1 MNKDIWT
8 GAGSLIR
15 LFLRK
20 DRLILPVWVIVLA
33 LLPLGYGSSIAELYP
48 SEEMRAR
55 FVGTIASNP
64 AMAAFYGPVF
74 GSSVGALAAW
84 RSSLNLIFVALASAL
99 TVIRHTRTD
108 EEAGRRELLG
118 ATAVGHH
125 AGLTAALIVVFSAD
139 LAVGLLMAAGLIGT
153 GLPAAGSLALGLSMA
168 AAGWVFAAA
177 AGVAAQLSEGAGTA
191 RSMTVT
197 ALGLV
202 FALRAVGDVG
212 ESGGMGW
219 LTWLSP
225 IGWMQRVRPYA
236 DERWWPFALA
246 LGAVAVLTAAA
257 YRLSARR
264 DIGAGIVPPR
274 PGPAAAG
281 PGFRSPLALA
291 WRLQR
296 GALYGWSAGFAALG
310 LALGGVA
317 KSAADGLAESPQLI
331 DILEKLG
338 GSSGL
343 ADTYFAATMN
353 ILALAVSA
361 YAIQAVLRL
370 RTEETEGRAEPLLAT
385 SVGRLRWAA
394 GHLLFA
400 LAGPAAALAAGGL
413 AAGLAYGLS
422 AGDVGRE
429 LPRVLAGALV
439 QLPAVYVPAGIA
451 LLLFGLLPR
460 LAALSWA
467 MLAAFL
473 LLGQLGALLGLP
485 DWALDLSP
493 FTHIPRLPGG
503 DVSFP
508 PLLWMLLLSAA
519 LAAAGLSGWRRR
531 DLRP

>member
-1 MNKDIWT
+1 
-8 GAGSLIR
+8 
-15 LFLRK
+15 
-20 DRLILPVWVIVLA
+20 
-33 LLPLGYGSSIAELYP
+33 
-48 SEEMRAR
+48 
-55 FVGTIASNP
+55 
-64 AMAAFYGPVF
+64 
-74 GSSVGALAAW
+74 
-84 RSSLNLIFVALASAL
+84 
-99 TVIRHTRTD
+99 
-108 EEAGRRELLG
+108 
-118 ATAVGHH
+118 
-125 AGLTAALIVVFSAD
+125 
-139 LAVGLLMAAGLIGT
+139 
-153 GLPAAGSLALGLSMA
+153 
-168 AAGWVFAAA
+168 
-177 AGVAAQLSEGAGTA
+177 
-191 RSMTVT
+191 
-197 ALGLV
+197 
-202 FALRAVGDVG
+202 
-212 ESGGMGW
+212 
-219 LTWLSP
+219 
-225 IGWMQRVRPYA
+225 
-236 DERWWPFALA
+236 
-246 LGAVAVLTAAA
+246 
-257 YRLSARR
+257 
-264 DIGAGIVPPR
+264 
-274 PGPAAAG
+274 
-281 PGFRSPLALA
+281 
-291 WRLQR
+291 
-296 GALYGWSAGFAALG
+296 
-310 LALGGVA
+310 LGGVA

-394 GHLLFA
+394 GHLVFA